1 MDEMAKQAQL
11 LGLADVN
18 RIREFTRMFMKEN
31 NIDDLYEP
39 NLLNE
44 FSEVIRDFN
53 TSYLNLL
60 DIFSDYKLNK
70 IEDIFEEDLIQDDRV
85 RISVRRYLK
94 RLTMLSSMNN
104 SIVRNYEAHSEFIKS
119 LVINFDLLHIQWINY
134 PKELNY
140 SSKSTE
146 EFDIELTLLME
157 ILSSRE
163 KTNKISIDLDELS
176 ERTGFRVVELVIAIN
191 RLKVKHVIFNFE
203 QRKHIVCISI
213 RKKSN

>member
-11 LGLADVN
+11 LGLATTS
-18 RIREFTRMFMKEN
+18 RIREFTQLFIREN
-31 NIDDLYEP
+31 NIDELYEP

-44 FSEVIRDFN
+44 FGEIIRDFN
-53 TSYLNLL
+53 SSYLNLL
-60 DIFSDYKLNK
+60 NIVSEYKLNK
-70 IEDIFEEDLIQDDRV
+70 IEDIFEEDLMQDDRV

-119 LVINFDLLHIQWINY
+119 LVINFDLLHIPWINY
-134 PKELNY
+134 PRELNY

-157 ILSSRE
+157 ILR
-163 KTNKISIDLDELS
+163 
-176 ERTGFRVVELVIAIN
+176 G
-191 RLKVKHVIFNFE
+191 
-203 QRKHIVCISI
+203 
-213 RKKSN
+213 